1 MITLDTEKQAV
12 VASLE
17 VFLSNVRM
25 CVDVGVQYTQE
36 SIKWGKTA
44 YDMGVE
50 ETLKMLPLNNPVHVL
65 LDTAYKLRDRAIAHT
80 QSLNVGMMRS

>member
-25 CVDVGVQYTQE
+25 CVDVGV
-36 SIKWGKTA
+36 
-44 YDMGVE
+44 
-50 ETLKMLPLNNPVHVL
+50 
-65 LDTAYKLRDRAIAHT
+65 
-80 QSLNVGMMRS
+80 